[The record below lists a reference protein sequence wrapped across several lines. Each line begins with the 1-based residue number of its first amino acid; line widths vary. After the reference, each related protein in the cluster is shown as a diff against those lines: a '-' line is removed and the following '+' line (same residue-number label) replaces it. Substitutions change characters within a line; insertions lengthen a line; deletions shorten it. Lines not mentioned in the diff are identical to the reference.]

1 MPIPSLKN
9 VPGGGTDFKPCPIG
23 THSAVVTRLYYLGT
37 QPSNDPKYKP
47 AKKIVIVFEI
57 DEPLEPGSDKNFML
71 STTVGFSLNEKS
83 GLTKLF
89 KPVLG
94 ARWPKEGDN
103 FDIETLLGLKC
114 LVTVVHKQSGDK
126 LYANV
131 GSVGGLPR
139 GMAPF
144 ETVTDEFCWSY
155 DDAPR
160 DGVPEWVK
168 TAAAKCIELTGLNN
182 ASVPVSTPGAMS
194 SRGHAV
200 NPDADDSPF

>member
-1 MPIPSLKN
+1 MPIPTLKN
-9 VPGGGTDFKPCPIG
+9 NPGQSDYKPCPAG
-23 THSAVVTRLYYLGT
+23 TFSATVIRLYYLGT

-57 DEPLEPGSDKNFML
+57 DEPLEPGSDKNFTI

-94 ARWPKEGDN
+94 SRWPKEGSD
-103 FDIETLLGLKC
+103 FDIESLLGLKC
-114 LVTVVHKQSGDK
+114 LVTIAHVTRGDK
-126 LYANV
+126 TYANV

-144 ETVTDEFCWSY
+144 EAMSDEFCWSY
-155 DDAPR
+155 DDEPR
-160 DGVPEWVK
+160 DGVPEWVQK
-168 TAAAKCIELTGLNN
+168 AAANCIELTGLKNS
-182 ASVPVSTPGAMS
+182 SVPASTPGAMPTN
-194 SRGHAV
+194 GHAV
-200 NPDADDSPF
+200 DPDDPNAPF